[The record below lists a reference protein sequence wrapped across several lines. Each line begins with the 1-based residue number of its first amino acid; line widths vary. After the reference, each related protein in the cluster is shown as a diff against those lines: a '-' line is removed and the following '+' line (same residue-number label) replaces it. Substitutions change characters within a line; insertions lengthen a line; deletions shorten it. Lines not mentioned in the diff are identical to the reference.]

1 MENQLTSYLIS
12 LRAYPLLTAAE
23 EKELYVKIHD
33 TSLDEDE
40 RQEARDTLVTS
51 NLRLVVNIAK
61 NYRNNYL
68 SFMDL
73 IQEGNNGLLKAVD
86 NFDPSK
92 GRFSTCASLWIKQ
105 AILKAIMDNGKLVR
119 VPAHMFQLQA
129 KLRKTENALAA
140 KQGINPSNEALAA
153 ALNTNLDKVELAK
166 RNMGGIVSLDK
177 KLDSSTSD
185 ANADTLADLIED
197 KDAPLPSTIAI
208 HNDEIERMHLELSK
222 LPERTQKIMKLRYG
236 VGKPGELIEGLPADA
251 PHTLDEVGE
260 ALKLTRE
267 RIRQI
272 EKQTLQ
278 TLRARL
284 SQYVHMSK
292 TKIFCWNLSKI
303 D

>member
-284 SQYVHMSK
+284 S
-292 TKIFCWNLSKI
+292 
-303 D
+303 

>member
-1 MENQLTSYLIS
+1 MENQLTSYLLS

-23 EKELYVKIHD
+23 EKKLYTTIHD

-40 RQEARDTLVTS
+40 RTEAREILITS

-105 AILKAIMDNGKLVR
+105 AILKSIMDNGRLVR
-119 VPAHMFQLQA
+119 VPAHMFQLQS

-140 KQGINPSNEALAA
+140 KQGIEPSNKTLAKE
-153 ALNTNLDKVELAK
+153 LKVDEDKIELAK
-166 RNMGGIVSLDK
+166 RNMGGVVSLDK
-177 KLDSSTSD
+177 KLDSGTSD

-197 KDAPLPSTIAI
+197 TDAPLPSTIAI
-208 HNDEIERMHLELSK
+208 HNDEIERMHRELEK

-236 VGKPGELIEGLPADA
+236 VGKPGELIEGLEADA

-272 EKQTLQ
+272 EKQTLV
-278 TLRARL
+278 TLRSKL
-284 SQYVHMSK
+284 SQF
-292 TKIFCWNLSKI
+292 T
-303 D
+303 

>member
-23 EKELYVKIHD
+23 EKELYGRLHD
-33 TSLDEDE
+33 TNASEDE
-40 RQEARDTLVTS
+40 RTEARDTLVTS

-105 AILKAIMDNGKLVR
+105 AILKAITDNGKLVR
-119 VPAHMFQLQA
+119 VPAHMFQLQS

-153 ALNTNLDKVELAK
+153 ALNTDVDKVELAK

-177 KLDSSTSD
+177 KLDSNTSD

-278 TLRARL
+278 TLR
-284 SQYVHMSK
+284 SK
-292 TKIFCWNLSKI
+292 LA
-303 D
+303 